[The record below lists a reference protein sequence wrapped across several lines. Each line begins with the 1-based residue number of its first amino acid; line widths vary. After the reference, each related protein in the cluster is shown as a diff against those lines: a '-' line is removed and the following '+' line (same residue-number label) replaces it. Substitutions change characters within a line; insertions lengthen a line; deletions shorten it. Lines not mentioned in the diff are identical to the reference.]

1 MTDLITLAQAKQYLQ
16 IQPAQTNDDAQLAD
30 FVTGASQEFL
40 TQTSLTYL
48 AQTTFTERRNGT
60 GTALITTKN
69 RPLISITSLVVSNL
83 PVNPSP
89 DGVEA
94 GFYFEPGGTAIYL
107 VGGYTVGNIAF
118 RALGFQ
124 GYPGRFVKGYGN
136 VLITGTAGYPNLPA
150 SLSAI
155 VPAAVPPSAVIY
167 YFNPAFSRMVVSA
180 GVTILNQNT
189 NTPFVLVTGTPVT
202 GEYVLNP
209 DGTIV
214 FAAADTGLPVLITFT
229 QIGIPADV
237 QKCVYEMVGWVYKQR
252 DRIGKSSVR
261 FADNLSESFKTT
273 PFSDMSKLTIQRYT
287 RKDPIFV

>member
-1 MTDLITLAQAKQYLQ
+1 MTDLITLAQAKNYLQ
-16 IQPAQTNDDAQLAD
+16 IQPAQTNDDTQLSD
-30 FVTGASQEFL
+30 FITGASQEFL
-40 TQTSLTYL
+40 TQTAQPYI
-48 AQTTFTERRNGT
+48 AQTAFTERRNGT
-60 GTALITTKN
+60 GTALMTMKN
-69 RPLISITSLVVSNL
+69 RPLISISSLVISNF

-89 DGVEA
+89 DGVQA
-94 GFYFEPGGTAIYL
+94 GYYFDVGGTTIFL
-107 VGGYTVGNIAF
+107 VGGYTAGNIAF

-136 VLITGTAGYPNLPA
+136 VFITGTAGYPNQPA

-155 VPAAVPPSAVIY
+155 VPAADPPNVVID
-167 YFNPAFSRMVVSA
+167 YFNAAFVQMVVSA

-189 NTPFVLVTGTPVT
+189 DTPFTLVTGVPVA

-214 FAAADTGLPVLITFT
+214 FAAADTGVPVLISYT
-229 QIGIPADV
+229 QTGIPADI

-287 RKDPIFV
+287 RKDSIIV